1 MSSRRRLTPTDRRS
15 VYNLTGGRCAYCG
28 QELAF
33 RDMQVDHVVPLHL
46 GGADE
51 AFNMFPA
58 CRSCNHYKRGMDLE
72 RWRAQLEAIPATLAR
87 DCYTYRQGVRF
98 GLVML
103 PHGAWLPWLEEQVEF
118 SERTARNFMRLA
130 RECTNRQA
138 LADLGAAKALTLLAL
153 PPEERAQFMEEHH
166 TINGEDKTVIDMT
179 SRELEQAIRERDKA
193 RLAAEAAQAD
203 AKSAEENRAKMEADM
218 ALLKEQCRSSQDAV
232 AAAQKELEEL
242 KAKPVDVAVMAVDQ
256 EKLDAARAEAVAEM
270 QAKVDKAKAAR
281 DKAEE
286 NRKAAEAALAEI
298 RTKLEEAGKA
308 ERKAAIA
315 GDSDL
320 AVFQLLFEQ
329 AQEIANK
336 LHGLLIKA
344 QGREDSSQAAG
355 MQKALSTLAEL
366 IRKAAE
372 V

>member
-1 MSSRRRLTPTDRRS
+1 MGKKIDPSALMERVDRAACLEQAVPAVRDIETITAEILTLKQNAGDAIIGIGQRLI
-15 VYNLTGGRCAYCG
+15 
-28 QELAF
+28 
-33 RDMQVDHVVPLHL
+33 
-46 GGADE
+46 E
-51 AFNMFPA
+51 A
-58 CRSCNHYKRGMDLE
+58 KE
-72 RWRAQLEAIPATLAR
+72 
-87 DCYTYRQGVRF
+87 
-98 GLVML
+98 ML

-130 RECTNRQA
+130 REWTNRQA

-179 SRELEQAIRERDKA
+179 FRELEQAIRERDKA

-203 AKSAEENRAKMEADM
+203 AKSAEESRAKMEADM

-298 RTKLEEAGKA
+298 RTKLEEVGKA

-320 AVFQLLFEQ
+320 AVFQLLFGQ

-344 QGREDSSQAAG
+344 QGREDGSQAAG
-355 MQKALSTLAEL
+355 MQKALSKLAEL
-366 IRKAAE
+366 IGKAAE

>member
-1 MSSRRRLTPTDRRS
+1 MGKKIDPSALMERVDRAACLEQAVPAVRDIETITAEILTLKQSAGDAILKIGQRL
-15 VYNLTGGRCAYCG
+15 
-28 QELAF
+28 
-33 RDMQVDHVVPLHL
+33 M
-46 GGADE
+46 E
-51 AFNMFPA
+51 AKA
-58 CRSCNHYKRGMDLE
+58 
-72 RWRAQLEAIPATLAR
+72 
-87 DCYTYRQGVRF
+87 
-98 GLVML
+98 ML
-103 PHGAWLPWLEEQVEF
+103 PHGEWLPWLNERVEF
-118 SERTARNFMRLA
+118 SERSAQNLMRLS
-130 RECTNRQA
+130 REWSNPQA
-138 LADLGAAKALTLLAL
+138 LADLGATKALTLLAL
-153 PPEERAQFMEEHH
+153 PPEEREQFISEHH

-179 SRELEQAIRERDKA
+179 SRELEQAIRERDEA

-203 AKSAEENRAKMEADM
+203 AKSAEESRAKMEADM

-320 AVFQLLFEQ
+320 AVFQLLFGQ

-344 QGREDSSQAAG
+344 QGREDGSQAAG

-366 IRKAAE
+366 IGKAAE

>member
-1 MSSRRRLTPTDRRS
+1 MGKKIDPSALMERVGRAACLEQAVPAVRDIETITAEILTLKQSAGDAILKIGQRL
-15 VYNLTGGRCAYCG
+15 
-28 QELAF
+28 
-33 RDMQVDHVVPLHL
+33 M
-46 GGADE
+46 E
-51 AFNMFPA
+51 AKA
-58 CRSCNHYKRGMDLE
+58 
-72 RWRAQLEAIPATLAR
+72 
-87 DCYTYRQGVRF
+87 
-98 GLVML
+98 ML
-103 PHGAWLPWLEEQVEF
+103 PHGEWLPWLNERVEF
-118 SERTARNFMRLA
+118 SERSAQNLMRLS
-130 RECTNRQA
+130 REWSNPQA
-138 LADLGAAKALTLLAL
+138 LADLGATKALTLLAL
-153 PPEERAQFMEEHH
+153 PPEEREQFISEHH

-179 SRELEQAIRERDKA
+179 SRELEQAIRERDEA

-203 AKSAEENRAKMEADM
+203 AKSAEESRAKMEADM

-270 QAKVDKAKAAR
+270 QAKVDKA
-281 DKAEE
+281 EE

-320 AVFQLLFEQ
+320 AVFQLLFGQ

-355 MQKALSTLAEL
+355 MQKALSKLAEL
-366 IRKAAE
+366 IGKAAE